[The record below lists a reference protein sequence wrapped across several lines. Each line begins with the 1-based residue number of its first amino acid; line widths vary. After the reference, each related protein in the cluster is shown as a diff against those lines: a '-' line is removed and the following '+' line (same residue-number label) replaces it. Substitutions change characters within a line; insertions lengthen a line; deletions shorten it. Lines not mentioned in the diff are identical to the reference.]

1 MSGVSVVRYLLANN
15 APIIALVPA
24 ARIVF
29 GELVLGNAV
38 LPAIEVRQIS
48 GVPRNTLAMTET
60 GVLHSDRVQVTCLAK
75 TWAAKEALMALLLA
89 ACPNQRGTVNSVT
102 VDSII
107 RDIEGPDLSDPATSI
122 YAKSRDFMVRWKTAS
137 AVPANALLA
146 EDGTPILAEDGSY
159 ILLE

>member
-1 MSGVSVVRYLLANN
+1 MSGTAVVRYLLANN

-24 ARIVF
+24 ARIVY
-29 GELVLGNAV
+29 GELALNTV

-48 GVPRNTLAMTET
+48 GVPRNTLAMSET
-60 GVLHSDRVQVTCLAK
+60 GTLHTDRVQVTCLAK

-89 ACPNQRGTVNSVT
+89 ACPNQRGTVNSVA

>member
-24 ARIVF
+24 ARIVY
-29 GELVLGNAV
+29 GELALNTV

-48 GVPRNTLAMTET
+48 GNPRNTLAMSET
-60 GVLHSDRVQVTCLAK
+60 GTLHSDRVQVTCLAK

-89 ACPNQRGTVNSVT
+89 ACPNQRGTVNSVV

-107 RDIEGPDLSDPATSI
+107 RDNEGPDLSDPATSI
-122 YAKSRDFMVRWKTAS
+122 YAKSRDFMVRWKEAIP
-137 AVPANALLA
+137 VPDNALLA
-146 EDGTPILAEDGSY
+146 EDGSALLAEDGSY
-159 ILLE
+159 LLTE

>member
-15 APIIALVPA
+15 APITALVPA
-24 ARIVF
+24 ARIVY

-48 GVPRNTLAMTET
+48 GVPRNTLAMSET
-60 GVLHSDRVQVTCLAK
+60 GTLHFDRVQVTCLAK

-89 ACPNQRGTVNSVT
+89 ACPNQRGTVNSVV

-107 RDIEGPDLSDPATSI
+107 RDIEGPDLSDSATSI
-122 YAKSRDFMVRWKTAS
+122 YAKSRDFMVRWKTAT